1 MNKRIALIIFA
12 TLLGSLAITAV
23 AQNAGPCVPGWAPQM
38 GTPPGGPM
46 QMRGPGMGLRGKWW
60 NNSELVKQLGLTDV
74 QIGQI
79 ENVFQHYRPQLMD
92 AHSTLLQQEAV
103 LEPLVE
109 GEHPNV
115 AQITAQIDKIAQ
127 SRANLEKLNAQML
140 LAIRQLLRADQW
152 KQLRLR
158 PVMRPPA

>member
-1 MNKRIALIIFA
+1 MNKRIALIVFA
-12 TLLGSLAITAV
+12 ALLGFLAITSV
-23 AQNAGPCVPGWAPQM
+23 AQSAEPCAPGWAPQM

-60 NNSELVKQLGLTDV
+60 NNSELVRQLGLTDA
-74 QIGQI
+74 QIAQI

-109 GEHPNV
+109 GEAPNV

-127 SRANLEKLNAQML
+127 TRANLEKLNAQML
-140 LAIRQLLRADQW
+140 LAIRQVLRTEQW
-152 KQLRLR
+152 KQLRSR
-158 PVMRPPA
+158 PGMRPPA